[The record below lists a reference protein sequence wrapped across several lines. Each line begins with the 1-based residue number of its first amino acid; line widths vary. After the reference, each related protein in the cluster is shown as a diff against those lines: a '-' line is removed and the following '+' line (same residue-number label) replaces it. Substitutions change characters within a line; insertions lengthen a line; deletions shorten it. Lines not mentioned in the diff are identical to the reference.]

1 MDFVTQAL
9 KDNLQGLPD
18 NYIVLLLSSSNTYLE
33 TNIQLLRGLIEGGH
47 VIIYVTMIRPA
58 AVLSKLFD
66 ENKIDKDKV
75 YVVDCVTTLTQQYT
89 KHTSHEVY
97 VQPNN
102 LSAIAM
108 AVNEMA
114 LSLEGRKVVI
124 FDSPTTLMVY
134 NSLNEIM
141 KFALFL
147 TSKIRLENLRGILL
161 SVEEDSG
168 SDILNGLKHV
178 SDKVINLN
186 K

>member
-1 MDFVTQAL
+1 MPQ
-9 KDNLQGLPD
+9 
-18 NYIVLLLSSSNTYLE
+18 NYVVLLLSDSNTYLD
-33 TNIQLLRGLIEGGH
+33 TNLSLLKTLTNEGNL
-47 VIIYVTMIRPA
+47 VIFVTMIRPA
-58 AVLSKLFD
+58 AVLNKLY
-66 ENKIDKDKV
+66 EEHGIDKSRI
-75 YVVDCVTTLTQQYT
+75 YTVDCVSTLTQQYI
-89 KHTSHEVY
+89 KHTEHEVF

-114 LSLEGRKVVI
+114 LSLTGTKIVI
-124 FDSPTTLMVY
+124 FDSPSTLMVY

-161 SVEEDSG
+161 SVEEDMK
-168 SDILNGLKHV
+168 SDILNGLSHV
-178 SDKVINLN
+178 SDRVINLN